1 MPALQSLL
9 TILLLYVTK
18 SHQLQTEANQPNLL
32 SGNAR
37 TAKPLFRDAGRGGIA
52 HIRLASEKLGNH
64 LDSVMLHIFLRAIQL
79 DHRLLIKGFG
89 KYVRACWKGSV
100 GVSEA
105 HMAEFSCNACL
116 QDLWS
121 P

>member
-1 MPALQSLL
+1 MNAAQILL
-9 TILLLYVTK
+9 SILLLYVTK
-18 SHQLQTEANQPNLL
+18 SYELQTEVHKASQPNLL

-79 DHRLLIKGFG
+79 DTRLLVKGFG
-89 KYVRACWKGSV
+89 MYVRAS
-100 GVSEA
+100 SEGI
-105 HMAEFSCNACL
+105 M
-116 QDLWS
+116 
-121 P
+121 